1 MKTSKILLLTT
12 AIVMLI
18 AGLLTIWYQFSG
30 NPLHMV
36 IAGIG
41 YVDDAGVITLCLNG
55 VREDVEKYKKAKGL

>member
-18 AGLLTIWYQFSG
+18 AGVLTIWYQFSG
-30 NPLHMV
+30 NPIHMV

-41 YVDDAGVITLCLNG
+41 YVAAGILLISYHVF
-55 VREDVEKYKKAKGL
+55 EKKQS

>member
-30 NPLHMV
+30 NPIHMV

-41 YVDDAGVITLCLNG
+41 YVAAGILLLS
-55 VREDVEKYKKAKGL
+55 YHLFKKRQS